1 MLIAG
6 PRTKARVRSPR
17 RSAVLP
23 AMVVAI
29 LAVLAVIVLA
39 VYGSTG
45 AALVTALLVNT
56 AATPLA
62 HAAGLRRRPPL
73 RMDWPAEGTAS
84 RLS

>member
-17 RSAVLP
+17 RGTVLP
-23 AMVVAI
+23 ALVVAI
-29 LAVLAVIVLA
+29 LAVLAVAVLA
-39 VYGSTG
+39 ANGSTG
-45 AALVTALLVNT
+45 AALVTALLVYA

-73 RMDWPAEGTAS
+73 RVDWPAEGTAS